1 MGRLKNNFNFVGRI
15 GNYIA
20 YTING
25 SDQIFL
31 KSPGGPSAEMI
42 KNKDSFAECRCNNVR
57 WRGAVKGGQYLG
69 AALQSVANLKDKS
82 YASRLNSLCR
92 SLLIAHEAETAGR
105 GSVLF
110 TRYGYLAENFSLNE
124 GHFLESIVRA
134 PIFSKIERETMEATV
149 ELPYLAPQVNLM
161 NPFQQPYY
169 RFVFV
174 MHPVSDC
181 IYNPQ
186 NQMYTNA
193 DAYNYSYARIY
204 TPWHPF
210 KQARQAETITFVPK
224 QMMALEPNTS
234 LVLSGG
240 IEFGPEQDDSNLKI
254 RKYSGAGKIFKLA

>member
-31 KSPGGPSAEMI
+31 KSPGGPSAAMI
-42 KNKDSFAECRCNNVR
+42 KNKDSFAECRCNNIR
-57 WRGAVKGGQYLG
+57 WRGAVKGGQHLG
-69 AALQSVANLKDKS
+69 AALQSVANLKDTS
-82 YASRLNSLCR
+82 YASRLNGLCR
-92 SLLIAHEAETAGR
+92 RLITAHETETEGQ

-124 GHFLESIVRA
+124 HYFLESIVRA
-134 PIFSKIERETMEATV
+134 TILSNINRESMEATV

-161 NPFQQPYY
+161 NPFNQPYY
-169 RFVFV
+169 RFIFV
-174 MHPVSDC
+174 LYPVSDYL
-181 IYNPQ
+181 YNPQ

-193 DAYNYSYARIY
+193 DGYNYSYGRIFTSWHAFKNAR
-204 TPWHPF
+204 P
-210 KQARQAETITFVPK
+210 AETISFSPK
-224 QMMALEPNTS
+224 KKIPLTPNTS

-240 IEFGPEQDDSNLKI
+240 IEFGPQQDDSILTI